1 MTVKELMEF
10 LERCEGEDEVVIV
23 NGNNILMNGKDIQNI
38 LRVEDI
44 INENMG
50 EGTVYLF

>member
-1 MTVKELMEF
+1 MTVEELIDY
-10 LERCEGEDEVVIV
+10 LERYEKEDKVVIV
-23 NGNNILMNGKDIQNI
+23 NGNDILMNGKDIQNV